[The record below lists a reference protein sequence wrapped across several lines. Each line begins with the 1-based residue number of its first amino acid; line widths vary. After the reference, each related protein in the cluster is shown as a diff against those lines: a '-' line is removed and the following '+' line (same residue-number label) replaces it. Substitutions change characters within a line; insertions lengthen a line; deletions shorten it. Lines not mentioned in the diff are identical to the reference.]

1 MIFYRDLFGG
11 LFFYDLNT
19 CMTALN
25 RTPTNTNYLQ
35 ASKFILT
42 FDRIPT
48 VQYFCQEAN
57 LPGVSMGKATIN
69 TPSLDLY
76 SPGNK
81 LSYSPFDISF
91 TVNEGATD
99 WQELYNWFLSMGSPK
114 GLEERKRLSDIQSN
128 RNSGS
133 KSFSDATLTIFSA
146 LNNPIIRVRFINTF
160 PTSLSDLQFDTKS
173 SADEIITAN
182 ASFNYDYF
190 EFETA

>member
-1 MIFYRDLFGG
+1 
-11 LFFYDLNT
+11 
-19 CMTALN
+19 MTALT
-25 RTPTNTNYLQ
+25 RSPSNTNYLQ

-57 LPGVSMGKATIN
+57 LPGVSMGKAPIN
-69 TPSLDLY
+69 TPLLDIY

-91 TVNEGATD
+91 TINEGASD
-99 WQELYNWFLSMGSPK
+99 WQELYNWFLSMASPA
-114 GLEERKRLSDIQSN
+114 GLEERTRLSNIQSN
-128 RNSGS
+128 RVSGS

-146 LNNPIIRVRFINTF
+146 LNNPIIRIKYINTF
-160 PTSLSDLQFDTKS
+160 PTSLSDIRFDVKS
-173 SADEIITAN
+173 SADDIITCS

-190 EFETA
+190 IFETA